1 MVRQKIAQAYA
12 HAWTFAHMRMR
23 IYVREHFH
31 ILIANLNFATKI
43 PLKDSGTPE
52 LHRYVHMHIM
62 HTFNGKK

>member
-1 MVRQKIAQAYA
+1 MVQQKIAQTY
-12 HAWTFAHMRMR
+12 TYVHMRV
-23 IYVREHFH
+23 YVRVHFR

-43 PLKDSGTPE
+43 PPKGSGTPE